1 MKFIFIF
8 HFDDTNTCYIVMI
21 LVNALGFLFP
31 VQPGATFMIEYVE
44 TEKSQ
49 LRSKLVTIIPDNIS
63 FVL

>member
-8 HFDDTNTCYIVMI
+8 HFDDTNTCYIFMI
-21 LVNALGFLFP
+21 LVNALRFLFP

-44 TEKSQ
+44 TEKLQ